1 MGHKWGDRRTVCKAL
16 VGKLEGEGP
25 LGRSGHRWK
34 DTITIFVK
42 ELGGQV
48 MDWSIL
54 CQERDKRG
62 SVVKT
67 VLGIYSLAVELVACE
82 DRLASGSE

>member
-16 VGKLEGEGP
+16 VGKPEGEGP

-54 CQERDKRG
+54 CPGDAQEGFCCEG
-62 SVVKT
+62 SAGNLFT
-67 VLGIYSLAVELVACE
+67 GGGTGSL
-82 DRLASGSE
+82 